1 MLKRLNQIFT
11 IDFNHDGNWRALR
24 HHNFRILFRAN
35 AFSNIGSWIQRVA
48 QAWLVLELTNSG
60 TYLGIIAALQF
71 APFLLVSMQGG
82 AMADRL
88 DKQRVLLITNCL
100 FVFSSAALGILVTMN
115 AIQLWHVMVLAL
127 VLGFTDGID
136 KPVRQSY
143 ISELVGIKDMPN
155 AISLNSVNFNFGRL
169 VGPAIAGF
177 LIAIFGTG
185 PAFLIN
191 AFTYVFVISA
201 FFRIRKEQLF
211 NIPKNSG
218 PVRIR
223 EGISYVLARPDIFV
237 TMAACS
243 ILATFG
249 FNFELFNA
257 LMATKEFKGGVA
269 SFGLLG
275 TAVAVGSLT
284 AALISPRF
292 EKVRSTRFVLIG
304 STVFCVTLFL
314 IAFMP
319 SFLTYSLALPLLG
332 ATALTTVIAA
342 NSITQ
347 LNSDHEIR
355 GRVMGIY
362 QFIFLFGAPFSSPL
376 IGLMSEVLGIRE
388 TIAFCSLATLIPVL
402 IIWFLF
408 RDKLAVPDDISV
420 RAVLK
425 NQGEQ

>member
-1 MLKRLNQIFT
+1 MRLNKAITFQIKE
-11 IDFNHDGNWRALR
+11 DGNWRALR

-35 AFSNIGSWIQRVA
+35 SISNVGSWIQRIA
-48 QAWLVLELTNSG
+48 QAWLVLEITDSG

-88 DKQRVLLITNCL
+88 DKQKVLLFTNVL
-100 FVFSSAALGILVTMN
+100 FVTSSLVLGSLIIMERV
-115 AIQLWHVMVLAL
+115 QLWHVMALAL

-155 AISLNSVNFNFGRL
+155 AISLNSANFNFGRL

-177 LIAIFGTG
+177 LIAILGTG
-185 PAFLIN
+185 PAFIIN
-191 AFTYVFVISA
+191 GFSYVFVISA
-201 FFRIRKEQLF
+201 VFRIKKDQLF
-211 NIPKNSG
+211 EIPRNIG
-218 PVRIR
+218 PVKIR
-223 EGISYVLARPDIFV
+223 EGIQYVLARPDILV
-237 TMAACS
+237 TMATCS
-243 ILATFG
+243 VMATFG

-284 AALISPRF
+284 AALLSPRL
-292 EKVRSTRFVLIG
+292 EKYRSPKFVLIG
-304 STVFCVTLFL
+304 SVIFSFTLL
-314 IAFMP
+314 AVSVMP
-319 SFLTYSLALPLLG
+319 TFLTYAISLPFLG

-362 QFIFLFGAPFSSPL
+362 QFVFLGGAPFSSPL
-376 IGLMSEVLGIRE
+376 IGWMSEAFGVRQ
-388 TIAFCSLATLIPVL
+388 TIAISAVATLIPIVV
-402 IIWFLF
+402 IWSIF
-408 RDKLAVPDDISV
+408 RKRLVVPSDITV
-420 RAVLK
+420 GAVLRK
-425 NQGEQ
+425 A

>member
-1 MLKRLNQIFT
+1 MRTNFFDIKE
-11 IDFNHDGNWRALR
+11 DGNWRALR

-35 AFSNIGSWIQRVA
+35 AVSNIGSWIQRVA
-48 QAWLVLELTNSG
+48 QAWLVLELTGSG

-88 DKQRVLLITNCL
+88 DKRKVLLFTNVL
-100 FVFSSAALGILVTMN
+100 FVLSSLALGLLIVFERV
-115 AIQLWHVMVLAL
+115 QLWHVMVLAL
-127 VLGFTDGID
+127 ILGFTDGID

-155 AISLNSVNFNFGRL
+155 AISLNSANFNFGRL
-169 VGPAIAGF
+169 VGPAIAG
-177 LIAIFGTG
+177 LSIAVLGTG

-191 AFTYVFVISA
+191 GFSYVFVISA
-201 FFRIRKEQLF
+201 TLRIRKQELF
-211 NIPKNSG
+211 EIPKNTG
-218 PVRIR
+218 PVKIL
-223 EGISYVLARPDIFV
+223 EGIQYVLARPDIFV

-249 FNFELFNA
+249 FNFEIFNA

-275 TAVAVGSLT
+275 TAVAVGSLS
-284 AALISPRF
+284 AALISPRL
-292 EKVRSTRFVLIG
+292 EKYRSTRFVLVGAVI
-304 STVFCVTLFL
+304 FCLCLLL
-314 IAFMP
+314 ISVMP
-319 SFLTYSLALPLLG
+319 SYLTYAISLPLLG

-347 LNSDHEIR
+347 VNTDHEIR

-362 QFIFLFGAPFSSPL
+362 QFVFLGGAPFSSPL
-376 IGLMSEVLGIRE
+376 IGWLSETIGIRQ
-388 TIAFCSLATLIPVL
+388 TIALCSLASLVP
-402 IIWFLF
+402 IIAIWIFY
-408 RDKLAVPDDISV
+408 RGKLTVPIDISV
-420 RAVLK
+420 SGTLK
-425 NQGEQ
+425 KDI

>member
-1 MLKRLNQIFT
+1 MRTNFFEI
-11 IDFNHDGNWRALR
+11 NEDGNWRALR

-35 AFSNIGSWIQRVA
+35 AVSNIGSWIQRVA
-48 QAWLVLELTNSG
+48 QAWLVLELTGSG

-82 AMADRL
+82 VMADRL
-88 DKQRVLLITNCL
+88 DKRKVLLFTNIL
-100 FVFSSAALGILVTMN
+100 FVLSSLALGFLIVFERVE
-115 AIQLWHVMVLAL
+115 LWHVMALAF

-155 AISLNSVNFNFGRL
+155 AISLNSANFNFGRL
-169 VGPAIAGF
+169 VGPAIAG
-177 LIAIFGTG
+177 LSIAVLGTG

-191 AFTYVFVISA
+191 GFSYVFVISA
-201 FFRIRKEQLF
+201 TLRIRKQELF
-211 NIPKNSG
+211 EIPKNTG
-218 PVRIR
+218 PVKIR
-223 EGISYVLARPDIFV
+223 EGIQYVLARPDIFV

-249 FNFELFNA
+249 FNFEIFNA

-275 TAVAVGSLT
+275 TAVAVGSLS
-284 AALISPRF
+284 AALISPRL
-292 EKVRSTRFVLIG
+292 EKYRSTRFVLVGAVI
-304 STVFCVTLFL
+304 FCLCLLL
-314 IAFMP
+314 ISVMP
-319 SFLTYSLALPLLG
+319 SYLTYAISLPLLG

-347 LNSDHEIR
+347 VNTDHEIR

-362 QFIFLFGAPFSSPL
+362 QFVFLGGAPFSSPL
-376 IGLMSEVLGIRE
+376 IGWLSETIGIRQ
-388 TIAFCSLATLIPVL
+388 TIALCSLASLVP
-402 IIWFLF
+402 IIAIWIFY
-408 RDKLAVPDDISV
+408 RGKLTVPIDISV
-420 RAVLK
+420 SGTLK
-425 NQGEQ
+425 KDI

>member
-1 MLKRLNQIFT
+1 MRLNKAITFE
-11 IDFNHDGNWRALR
+11 IKEDGNWRALR

-35 AFSNIGSWIQRVA
+35 SISNVGSWIQRIA
-48 QAWLVLELTNSG
+48 QAWLVLEITDSG

-88 DKQRVLLITNCL
+88 DKQKVLLFTNVL
-100 FVFSSAALGILVTMN
+100 FVTSSLVLGSLIIMERV
-115 AIQLWHVMVLAL
+115 QLWHVMALAL

-155 AISLNSVNFNFGRL
+155 AISLNSANFNFGRL

-177 LIAIFGTG
+177 LIAILGTG
-185 PAFLIN
+185 PAFIIN
-191 AFTYVFVISA
+191 GFSYVFVISA
-201 FFRIRKEQLF
+201 VFRIKKDQLF
-211 NIPKNSG
+211 EIPRNIG
-218 PVRIR
+218 PVKIR
-223 EGISYVLARPDIFV
+223 EGIQYVLARPDILV
-237 TMAACS
+237 TMATCS
-243 ILATFG
+243 VMATFG

-284 AALISPRF
+284 AALLSPRL
-292 EKVRSTRFVLIG
+292 EKYRSPKFVLIG
-304 STVFCVTLFL
+304 SVIFSFTLL
-314 IAFMP
+314 AVSVMP
-319 SFLTYSLALPLLG
+319 TFLTYAISLPFLG

-342 NSITQ
+342 NAITQ

-362 QFIFLFGAPFSSPL
+362 QFVFLGGAPFSSPV
-376 IGLMSEVLGIRE
+376 IGWMSEAFGVRQ
-388 TIAFCSLATLIPVL
+388 TIAISAVATLIPIVV
-402 IIWFLF
+402 IWSIF
-408 RDKLAVPDDISV
+408 RKRLVAPSDITV
-420 RAVLK
+420 GAVLRK
-425 NQGEQ
+425 A

>member
-1 MLKRLNQIFT
+1 MRLRNPFAFDI
-11 IDFNHDGNWRALR
+11 NEDGNWRALR

-35 AFSNIGSWIQRVA
+35 ALSNIGSWIQRVA

-88 DKQRVLLITNCL
+88 DKRKILLVTNCL
-100 FVFSSAALGILVTMN
+100 FVCSSAVLGALIMLNKVE
-115 AIQLWHVMVLAL
+115 LWHVMVLAL
-127 VLGFTDGID
+127 VLGLTDGID

-143 ISELVGIKDMPN
+143 ISELVGLKDMPN
-155 AISLNSVNFNFGRL
+155 AISLNSANFNFGRL

-177 LIAIFGTG
+177 LIAIFDTG

-201 FFRIRKEQLF
+201 FFRIKKEQLF
-211 NIPKNSG
+211 EITKNPG

-237 TMAACS
+237 TMATCS

-257 LMATKEFKGGVA
+257 LMATKEFNGGVA

-284 AALISPRF
+284 AALLSPRF
-292 EKVRSTRFVLIG
+292 EKIRSARFVLIG
-304 STVFCVTLFL
+304 SVVFCMSLLL

-319 SFLTYSLALPLLG
+319 SFLTYSLSLPLLG
-332 ATALTTVIAA
+332 ATALTTVITA

-362 QFIFLFGAPFSSPL
+362 QFVFLGGAPFSSPL
-376 IGLMSEVLGIRE
+376 IGWMSETVGIRE
-388 TIAFCSLATLIPVL
+388 TIALCSIATLIPIL
-402 IIWFLF
+402 IVWFIF
-408 RDKLAVPDDISV
+408 KDKLGVPTDLSV
-420 RAVLK
+420 KAVLRH
-425 NQGEQ
+425 

>member
-1 MLKRLNQIFT
+1 MRLNKAISFQIKE
-11 IDFNHDGNWRALR
+11 DGNWRALR

-35 AFSNIGSWIQRVA
+35 SISNVGSWIQRIA
-48 QAWLVLELTNSG
+48 QAWLVLEITESG

-88 DKQRVLLITNCL
+88 DKQRVLLFTNVL
-100 FVFSSAALGILVTMN
+100 FVTSSLVLGSLIIMEKV
-115 AIQLWHVMVLAL
+115 QLWHVMALAL

-155 AISLNSVNFNFGRL
+155 AISLNSANFNFGRL

-177 LIAIFGTG
+177 LIAILGTG
-185 PAFLIN
+185 PAFIIN
-191 AFTYVFVISA
+191 GFSYVFVISA
-201 FFRIRKEQLF
+201 VFRIKKDQLF
-211 NIPKNSG
+211 EIPRNIG
-218 PVRIR
+218 PVKIR
-223 EGISYVLARPDIFV
+223 EGIRYVLARPDILV
-237 TMAACS
+237 TMATCS
-243 ILATFG
+243 VMATFG

-284 AALISPRF
+284 AALLSPRL
-292 EKVRSTRFVLIG
+292 EKYRSPKFVLIG
-304 STVFCVTLFL
+304 SVIFSFTLL
-314 IAFMP
+314 AVSVMP
-319 SFLTYSLALPLLG
+319 TFLTYAFSLPFLG

-362 QFIFLFGAPFSSPL
+362 QFVFLGGAPFSSPL
-376 IGLMSEVLGIRE
+376 IGWMSEALGVRQ
-388 TIAFCSLATLIPVL
+388 TIAISAVATLIPIVV
-402 IIWFLF
+402 IWVFF
-408 RDKLAVPDDISV
+408 RRRLTVPTDISV
-420 RAVLK
+420 RAVIRK
-425 NQGEQ
+425 A

>member
-1 MLKRLNQIFT
+1 MRTNFFEI
-11 IDFNHDGNWRALR
+11 NEDGNWRALR

-35 AFSNIGSWIQRVA
+35 AVSNIGSWIQRVA
-48 QAWLVLELTNSG
+48 QAWLVLELTGSG

-88 DKQRVLLITNCL
+88 DKRKVLLFTNVL
-100 FVFSSAALGILVTMN
+100 FVLSSLALGLLIVFERV
-115 AIQLWHVMVLAL
+115 QLWHVMVLAL
-127 VLGFTDGID
+127 ILGFTDGID

-155 AISLNSVNFNFGRL
+155 AISLNSANFNFGRL
-169 VGPAIAGF
+169 VGPAIAG
-177 LIAIFGTG
+177 LSIAVLGTG

-191 AFTYVFVISA
+191 GFSYVFVISA
-201 FFRIRKEQLF
+201 TLRIRKQELF
-211 NIPKNSG
+211 EIPKNTG
-218 PVRIR
+218 PVKIL
-223 EGISYVLARPDIFV
+223 EGIQYVLARPDIFV

-249 FNFELFNA
+249 FNFEIFNA

-275 TAVAVGSLT
+275 TAVAVGSLS
-284 AALISPRF
+284 AALISPRL
-292 EKVRSTRFVLIG
+292 EKYRSTRFVLVGAVI
-304 STVFCVTLFL
+304 FCLCLLL
-314 IAFMP
+314 ISVMP
-319 SFLTYSLALPLLG
+319 SYLTYAISLPLLG

-347 LNSDHEIR
+347 VNTDHEIR

-362 QFIFLFGAPFSSPL
+362 QFVFLGGAPFSSPL
-376 IGLMSEVLGIRE
+376 IGWLSETIGIRQ
-388 TIAFCSLATLIPVL
+388 TIALCSLASLVP
-402 IIWFLF
+402 IIAIWIFY
-408 RDKLAVPDDISV
+408 RGKLTVPIDISV
-420 RAVLK
+420 SGTLK
-425 NQGEQ
+425 KDI

>member
-1 MLKRLNQIFT
+1 MRLNKAITFE
-11 IDFNHDGNWRALR
+11 IKEDGNWRALR

-35 AFSNIGSWIQRVA
+35 SISNVGSWIQRIA
-48 QAWLVLELTNSG
+48 QAWLVLEITDSG

-88 DKQRVLLITNCL
+88 DKQKVLLFTNVL
-100 FVFSSAALGILVTMN
+100 FVTSSLVLGSLIIMEKV
-115 AIQLWHVMVLAL
+115 QLWHVMALAL

-155 AISLNSVNFNFGRL
+155 AISLNSANFNFGRL

-177 LIAIFGTG
+177 LIAILGTG
-185 PAFLIN
+185 PAFIIN
-191 AFTYVFVISA
+191 GFSYVFVISA
-201 FFRIRKEQLF
+201 VFRIKKDQLF
-211 NIPKNSG
+211 EIPRNIG
-218 PVRIR
+218 PVKIR
-223 EGISYVLARPDIFV
+223 EGIQYVLARPDILV
-237 TMAACS
+237 TMASCS
-243 ILATFG
+243 VMATFG

-284 AALISPRF
+284 AALLSPRL
-292 EKVRSTRFVLIG
+292 EKYRSPKFVLIG
-304 STVFCVTLFL
+304 SVIFSFTLL
-314 IAFMP
+314 AVSVMP
-319 SFLTYSLALPLLG
+319 TFLTYAISLPFLG

-362 QFIFLFGAPFSSPL
+362 QFVFLGGAPFSSPV
-376 IGLMSEVLGIRE
+376 IGWMSEAFGVRQ
-388 TIAFCSLATLIPVL
+388 TIAISAVATLIPIVV
-402 IIWFLF
+402 IWSIF
-408 RDKLAVPDDISV
+408 RKRLVVPSDITV
-420 RAVLK
+420 GAVLRK
-425 NQGEQ
+425 A

>member
-1 MLKRLNQIFT
+1 MRLNKAITFE
-11 IDFNHDGNWRALR
+11 IKEDGNWRALR

-35 AFSNIGSWIQRVA
+35 SISNVGSWIQRIA
-48 QAWLVLELTNSG
+48 QAWLVLEITDSG

-88 DKQRVLLITNCL
+88 DKQKVLLFTNVL
-100 FVFSSAALGILVTMN
+100 FVTSSLVLGSLIIMERV
-115 AIQLWHVMVLAL
+115 QLWHVMALAL

-155 AISLNSVNFNFGRL
+155 AISLNSANFNFGRL

-177 LIAIFGTG
+177 LIAILGTG
-185 PAFLIN
+185 PAFIIN
-191 AFTYVFVISA
+191 GFSYVFVISA
-201 FFRIRKEQLF
+201 VFRIKKDQLF
-211 NIPKNSG
+211 EIPRNIG
-218 PVRIR
+218 PVKIR
-223 EGISYVLARPDIFV
+223 EGIQYVLARPDILV
-237 TMAACS
+237 TMATCS
-243 ILATFG
+243 VMATFG

-284 AALISPRF
+284 AALLSPRL
-292 EKVRSTRFVLIG
+292 EKYRSPKFVLIG
-304 STVFCVTLFL
+304 SVIFSFTLL
-314 IAFMP
+314 AVSVMP
-319 SFLTYSLALPLLG
+319 TFLTYAISLPFLG

-362 QFIFLFGAPFSSPL
+362 QFVFLWGAPFSSPV
-376 IGLMSEVLGIRE
+376 IGWMSEAFGVRQ
-388 TIAFCSLATLIPVL
+388 TIAISAVATLIPIVV
-402 IIWFLF
+402 IWSIF
-408 RDKLAVPDDISV
+408 RKRLVVPSDITV
-420 RAVLK
+420 GAVLRK
-425 NQGEQ
+425 A

>member
-1 MLKRLNQIFT
+1 MRLSSVISLRVKE
-11 IDFNHDGNWRALR
+11 DGNWRALR

-35 AFSNIGSWIQRVA
+35 SISNIGSWIQRIA
-48 QAWLVLELTNSG
+48 QAWLVLEITDSG

-88 DKQRVLLITNCL
+88 DKQKVLLFTNIL
-100 FVFSSAALGILVTMN
+100 FVASSLALGSLIILEKVE
-115 AIQLWHVMVLAL
+115 LWHVMALAL

-155 AISLNSVNFNFGRL
+155 AISLNSANFNFGRL
-169 VGPAIAGF
+169 VGPAVAGF
-177 LIAIFGTG
+177 LIAVLGTG

-191 AFTYVFVISA
+191 GFSYVFVISA
-201 FFRIRKEQLF
+201 VFRIKKDELF
-211 NIPKNSG
+211 DIPRNTG
-218 PVRIR
+218 PVKIR
-223 EGISYVLARPDIFV
+223 EGIQYVLARPDIFV

-243 ILATFG
+243 VLATFG

-275 TAVAVGSLT
+275 TAVAVGSLS
-284 AALISPRF
+284 AALLSPLL
-292 EKVRSTRFVLIG
+292 EKYRSVKFVLIG
-304 STVFCVTLFL
+304 SMIFSVTLLIVSIMPTFL
-314 IAFMP
+314 SYAF
-319 SFLTYSLALPLLG
+319 SLPLLG
-332 ATALTTVIAA
+332 ASALTTVIAA

-362 QFIFLFGAPFSSPL
+362 QFVFLGGAPFSSPL
-376 IGLMSEVLGIRE
+376 IGWMSEEIGVRQ
-388 TIAFCSLATLIPVL
+388 TIAFSALASLLP
-402 IIWFLF
+402 IIAIWVIF
-408 RDKLAVPDDISV
+408 RKRLQVPKDISV
-420 RAVLK
+420 RAVLGK
-425 NQGEQ
+425 N

>member
-1 MLKRLNQIFT
+1 MRLSSVISLRVKE
-11 IDFNHDGNWRALR
+11 DGNWRALR

-35 AFSNIGSWIQRVA
+35 SISNIGSWIQRIA
-48 QAWLVLELTNSG
+48 QAWLVLEITDSG

-88 DKQRVLLITNCL
+88 DKQKVLLFTNFL
-100 FVFSSAALGILVTMN
+100 FVASSLALGSLIILEEVE
-115 AIQLWHVMVLAL
+115 LWHVMALAL

-155 AISLNSVNFNFGRL
+155 AISLNSANFNFGRL
-169 VGPAIAGF
+169 VGPAVAGF
-177 LIAIFGTG
+177 LIAVLGTG

-191 AFTYVFVISA
+191 GFSYVFVISA
-201 FFRIRKEQLF
+201 VFRIKKDELF
-211 NIPKNSG
+211 DIPRNTG
-218 PVRIR
+218 PVKIR
-223 EGISYVLARPDIFV
+223 EGIQYVLARPDIFV

-243 ILATFG
+243 VLATFG

-275 TAVAVGSLT
+275 TAVAVGSLS
-284 AALISPRF
+284 AALLSPLL
-292 EKVRSTRFVLIG
+292 EKYRSVKFVLIG
-304 STVFCVTLFL
+304 SMIFSVTLLIVSIMPTFL
-314 IAFMP
+314 SYAF
-319 SFLTYSLALPLLG
+319 SLPLLG
-332 ATALTTVIAA
+332 ASALTTVIAA

-362 QFIFLFGAPFSSPL
+362 QFVFLGGAPFSSPL
-376 IGLMSEVLGIRE
+376 IGWMSEEIGVRQ
-388 TIAFCSLATLIPVL
+388 TIAFSALASLLP
-402 IIWFLF
+402 IIAIWVIF
-408 RDKLAVPDDISV
+408 RKRLQVPKDISV
-420 RAVLK
+420 RAVLGK
-425 NQGEQ
+425 N

>member
-1 MLKRLNQIFT
+1 MRLNKAITFE
-11 IDFNHDGNWRALR
+11 IKEDGNWRALR

-35 AFSNIGSWIQRVA
+35 SISNVGSWIQRIA
-48 QAWLVLELTNSG
+48 QAWLVLEITDSG

-88 DKQRVLLITNCL
+88 DKQKVLLFTNVL
-100 FVFSSAALGILVTMN
+100 FVTSSLVLGSLIIMEKV
-115 AIQLWHVMVLAL
+115 QLWHVMALAL

-155 AISLNSVNFNFGRL
+155 AISLNSANFNFGRL

-177 LIAIFGTG
+177 LIAILGTG
-185 PAFLIN
+185 PAFIIN
-191 AFTYVFVISA
+191 GFSYVFVISA
-201 FFRIRKEQLF
+201 VFRIKKDQLF
-211 NIPKNSG
+211 EIPRNIG
-218 PVRIR
+218 PVKIR
-223 EGISYVLARPDIFV
+223 EGIQYVLARPDILV
-237 TMAACS
+237 TMASCS
-243 ILATFG
+243 VMATFG

-284 AALISPRF
+284 AALLSPRL
-292 EKVRSTRFVLIG
+292 EKYRSPKFVLIG
-304 STVFCVTLFL
+304 SVIFSFTLL
-314 IAFMP
+314 AVSVMP
-319 SFLTYSLALPLLG
+319 TFLTYAISMPFLG

-362 QFIFLFGAPFSSPL
+362 QFVFLGGAPFSSPV
-376 IGLMSEVLGIRE
+376 IGWMSEAFGVRQ
-388 TIAFCSLATLIPVL
+388 TIAISAVATLIPIVV
-402 IIWFLF
+402 IWSIF
-408 RDKLAVPDDISV
+408 RKRLVVPSDITV
-420 RAVLK
+420 GAVLRK
-425 NQGEQ
+425 A

>member
-1 MLKRLNQIFT
+1 MRLSSVISLRVKE
-11 IDFNHDGNWRALR
+11 DGNWRALR

-35 AFSNIGSWIQRVA
+35 SISNIGSWIQRIA
-48 QAWLVLELTNSG
+48 QAWLVLEITDSG

-88 DKQRVLLITNCL
+88 DKQKVLLFTNIL
-100 FVFSSAALGILVTMN
+100 FVASSLALGSLIILEKVE
-115 AIQLWHVMVLAL
+115 LWHVMALAL

-155 AISLNSVNFNFGRL
+155 AISLNSANFNFGRL
-169 VGPAIAGF
+169 VGPAVAGF
-177 LIAIFGTG
+177 LIAVLGTG

-191 AFTYVFVISA
+191 GFSYVFVISA
-201 FFRIRKEQLF
+201 VFRIKKDELF
-211 NIPKNSG
+211 DIPRNTG
-218 PVRIR
+218 PVKIR
-223 EGISYVLARPDIFV
+223 EGIQYVLARPDIFV

-243 ILATFG
+243 VLATFG

-275 TAVAVGSLT
+275 TAVAVGSLS
-284 AALISPRF
+284 AALLSPLL
-292 EKVRSTRFVLIG
+292 EKYRSVKFVLIG
-304 STVFCVTLFL
+304 SMIFSVTLLIVSIMPTFL
-314 IAFMP
+314 SYAF
-319 SFLTYSLALPLLG
+319 SLPLLG
-332 ATALTTVIAA
+332 ASALTTVIAA

-362 QFIFLFGAPFSSPL
+362 QFVFLGGAPFSSPL
-376 IGLMSEVLGIRE
+376 IGWMSEEIGVRQ
-388 TIAFCSLATLIPVL
+388 TIAFSALASLLP
-402 IIWFLF
+402 IIAIWVIF
-408 RDKLAVPDDISV
+408 RNRLQVPKDISV
-420 RAVLK
+420 RAVLGK
-425 NQGEQ
+425 N

>member
-1 MLKRLNQIFT
+1 MRTNLFDIKE
-11 IDFNHDGNWRALR
+11 DGNWRALR

-35 AFSNIGSWIQRVA
+35 AVSNIGSWIQRVA
-48 QAWLVLELTNSG
+48 QAWLVLELTGSG

-82 AMADRL
+82 VMADRL
-88 DKQRVLLITNCL
+88 DKRKVLLFTNIL
-100 FVFSSAALGILVTMN
+100 FVLSSLALGLLIVFERVE
-115 AIQLWHVMVLAL
+115 LWHVMALAF

-155 AISLNSVNFNFGRL
+155 AISLNSANFNFGRL
-169 VGPAIAGF
+169 VGPAIAG
-177 LIAIFGTG
+177 LSIAVLGTG

-191 AFTYVFVISA
+191 GFSYVFVISA
-201 FFRIRKEQLF
+201 TLRIRKQELF
-211 NIPKNSG
+211 EIPKNTG
-218 PVRIR
+218 PVKIR
-223 EGISYVLARPDIFV
+223 EGIQYVLARPDIFV

-249 FNFELFNA
+249 FNFEIFNA

-275 TAVAVGSLT
+275 TAVAVGSLS
-284 AALISPRF
+284 AALISPRL
-292 EKVRSTRFVLIG
+292 EKYRSTRFVLVGAVI
-304 STVFCVTLFL
+304 FCLCLLL
-314 IAFMP
+314 ISVMP
-319 SFLTYSLALPLLG
+319 SYLTYAISLPLLG

-347 LNSDHEIR
+347 VNTDHEIR

-362 QFIFLFGAPFSSPL
+362 QFVFLGGAPFSSPL
-376 IGLMSEVLGIRE
+376 IGWLSETIGIRQ
-388 TIAFCSLATLIPVL
+388 TIALCSLASLVP
-402 IIWFLF
+402 IIAIWIFY
-408 RDKLAVPDDISV
+408 RGKLTVPIDISV
-420 RAVLK
+420 SGTLK
-425 NQGEQ
+425 KDI

>member
-1 MLKRLNQIFT
+1 MRLSSVISLRVKE
-11 IDFNHDGNWRALR
+11 DGNWRALR

-35 AFSNIGSWIQRVA
+35 SISNIGSWIQRIA
-48 QAWLVLELTNSG
+48 QAWLVLEITDSG

-88 DKQRVLLITNCL
+88 DKQKVLLFTNIL
-100 FVFSSAALGILVTMN
+100 FVTSSLALGSLIILEKVE
-115 AIQLWHVMVLAL
+115 LWHVMALAL

-155 AISLNSVNFNFGRL
+155 AISLNSANFNFGRL
-169 VGPAIAGF
+169 VGPAVAGF
-177 LIAIFGTG
+177 LIAVLGTG

-191 AFTYVFVISA
+191 GFSYVFVISA
-201 FFRIRKEQLF
+201 VFRIKKDELF
-211 NIPKNSG
+211 DIPRNTG
-218 PVRIR
+218 PVKIR
-223 EGISYVLARPDIFV
+223 EGIQYVLARPDIFV

-243 ILATFG
+243 VLATFG

-275 TAVAVGSLT
+275 TAVAVGSLS
-284 AALISPRF
+284 AALLSPLL
-292 EKVRSTRFVLIG
+292 EKYRSVKFVLIG
-304 STVFCVTLFL
+304 SMIFSVTLLIVSIMPTFL
-314 IAFMP
+314 SYAF
-319 SFLTYSLALPLLG
+319 SLPLLG
-332 ATALTTVIAA
+332 ASALTTVIAA

-362 QFIFLFGAPFSSPL
+362 QFVFLGGAPFSSPL
-376 IGLMSEVLGIRE
+376 IGWMSEEIGVRQ
-388 TIAFCSLATLIPVL
+388 TIAFSALASLLP
-402 IIWFLF
+402 IIGIWVIF
-408 RDKLAVPDDISV
+408 RKRLQVPKDISV
-420 RAVLK
+420 RAVLGK
-425 NQGEQ
+425 N

>member
-1 MLKRLNQIFT
+1 MRLNKAISFQIKE
-11 IDFNHDGNWRALR
+11 DGNWRALR

-35 AFSNIGSWIQRVA
+35 SISNVGSWIQRIA
-48 QAWLVLELTNSG
+48 QAWLVLEITESG

-88 DKQRVLLITNCL
+88 DKQRVLLFTNVL
-100 FVFSSAALGILVTMN
+100 FVTSSLVLGSLIIMEKV
-115 AIQLWHVMVLAL
+115 QLWHVMALAL

-155 AISLNSVNFNFGRL
+155 AISLNSANFNFGRL

-177 LIAIFGTG
+177 LIAILGTG
-185 PAFLIN
+185 PAFIIN
-191 AFTYVFVISA
+191 GFSYVFVVSA
-201 FFRIRKEQLF
+201 VFRIKKDQLF
-211 NIPKNSG
+211 EIPRNIG
-218 PVRIR
+218 PVKIR
-223 EGISYVLARPDIFV
+223 EGIRYVLARPDILV
-237 TMAACS
+237 TMATCS
-243 ILATFG
+243 VMATFG

-284 AALISPRF
+284 AALLSPRL
-292 EKVRSTRFVLIG
+292 EKYRSPKFVLIG
-304 STVFCVTLFL
+304 SVIFSFTLL
-314 IAFMP
+314 AVSVMP
-319 SFLTYSLALPLLG
+319 TFLTYAFSLPFLG

-362 QFIFLFGAPFSSPL
+362 QFVFLGGAPFSSPL
-376 IGLMSEVLGIRE
+376 IGWMSEALGVRQ
-388 TIAFCSLATLIPVL
+388 TIAISAVATLIPIVV
-402 IIWFLF
+402 IWVFF
-408 RDKLAVPDDISV
+408 RRRLTVPTDISV
-420 RAVLK
+420 RAVIRK
-425 NQGEQ
+425 A

>member
-1 MLKRLNQIFT
+1 MRTNFFDIKE
-11 IDFNHDGNWRALR
+11 DGNWRALR

-35 AFSNIGSWIQRVA
+35 AVSNIGSWIQRVA
-48 QAWLVLELTNSG
+48 QAWLVLELTGSG

-88 DKQRVLLITNCL
+88 DKRKVLLFTNVL
-100 FVFSSAALGILVTMN
+100 FVLSSLALGLLIVFERV
-115 AIQLWHVMVLAL
+115 QLWHVMVLAL
-127 VLGFTDGID
+127 ILGFTDGID

-155 AISLNSVNFNFGRL
+155 AISLNSANFNFGRL
-169 VGPAIAGF
+169 VGPAIAG
-177 LIAIFGTG
+177 LSIAVLGTG

-191 AFTYVFVISA
+191 GFSYVFVISA
-201 FFRIRKEQLF
+201 TLRIRKQELF
-211 NIPKNSG
+211 EIPKNTG
-218 PVRIR
+218 PVKIL
-223 EGISYVLARPDIFV
+223 EGIQYVLARPDIFV

-249 FNFELFNA
+249 FNFEIFNA

-275 TAVAVGSLT
+275 TAVAVGSLS
-284 AALISPRF
+284 AALISPRL
-292 EKVRSTRFVLIG
+292 EKYRSTRFVLVGAVI
-304 STVFCVTLFL
+304 FCLCLLL
-314 IAFMP
+314 ISVMP
-319 SFLTYSLALPLLG
+319 SYLTYAISLPLLG

-347 LNSDHEIR
+347 VNTDHEIR

-362 QFIFLFGAPFSSPL
+362 QFVFLGGAPFSSPL
-376 IGLMSEVLGIRE
+376 IGWLSETIGIRQ
-388 TIAFCSLATLIPVL
+388 TIALCSLASLVPIL
-402 IIWFLF
+402 AIWIFY
-408 RDKLAVPDDISV
+408 RNKLTVPIDISV
-420 RAVLK
+420 SGTLK
-425 NQGEQ
+425 KDI

>member
-1 MLKRLNQIFT
+1 MRFNKAFTFQIKE
-11 IDFNHDGNWRALR
+11 DGNWRALR
-24 HHNFRILFRAN
+24 HHNFRIIFRAN
-35 AFSNIGSWIQRVA
+35 SVSNMGSWIQRIA
-48 QAWLVLELTNSG
+48 QAWLVLEITESG

-88 DKQRVLLITNCL
+88 DKQRVLLFTNFL
-100 FVFSSAALGILVTMN
+100 FVTSSLVLGSLIIMEKV
-115 AIQLWHVMVLAL
+115 QLWHVMALAL

-155 AISLNSVNFNFGRL
+155 AISLNSANFNFGRL

-177 LIAIFGTG
+177 LIAILGTG

-191 AFTYVFVISA
+191 GFSYVFVISA
-201 FFRIRKEQLF
+201 VFRIKKDQLF
-211 NIPKNSG
+211 EIPRNIG
-218 PVRIR
+218 PVKIR
-223 EGISYVLARPDIFV
+223 EGIQYVLARPDILV

-243 ILATFG
+243 ALATFG

-257 LMATKEFKGGVA
+257 LMATKEFNGGVT

-284 AALISPRF
+284 AALLSPRL
-292 EKVRSTRFVLIG
+292 EKYRSPKFVLIG
-304 STVFCVTLFL
+304 SMIFSFTLL
-314 IAFMP
+314 GVSVMP
-319 SFLTYSLALPLLG
+319 TFLTYAISLPFLG
-332 ATALTTVIAA
+332 ASALTTVIAA

-362 QFIFLFGAPFSSPL
+362 QFVFLGGAPFSSPL
-376 IGLMSEVLGIRE
+376 IGWMSEALGVRQ
-388 TIAFCSLATLIPVL
+388 TIAISAVATLMPVV
-402 IIWFLF
+402 IIWVIF
-408 RDKLAVPDDISV
+408 RNRLTVPADISV
-420 RAVLK
+420 KAVLEK
-425 NQGEQ
+425 A

>member
-1 MLKRLNQIFT
+1 MRLSSVISLRVKE
-11 IDFNHDGNWRALR
+11 DGNWRALR

-35 AFSNIGSWIQRVA
+35 SISNIGSWIQRIA
-48 QAWLVLELTNSG
+48 QAWLVLEITDSG

-88 DKQRVLLITNCL
+88 DKQKVLLFTNFL
-100 FVFSSAALGILVTMN
+100 FVASSLALGSLIILEKVE
-115 AIQLWHVMVLAL
+115 LWHVMALAL

-155 AISLNSVNFNFGRL
+155 AISLNSANFNFGRL
-169 VGPAIAGF
+169 VGPAVAGF
-177 LIAIFGTG
+177 LIAVLGTG

-191 AFTYVFVISA
+191 GFSYVFVISA
-201 FFRIRKEQLF
+201 VFRIKKDELF
-211 NIPKNSG
+211 DIPRNTG
-218 PVRIR
+218 PVKIR
-223 EGISYVLARPDIFV
+223 EGIQYVLARPDIFV

-243 ILATFG
+243 VLATFG

-275 TAVAVGSLT
+275 TAVAVGSLS
-284 AALISPRF
+284 AALLSPLL
-292 EKVRSTRFVLIG
+292 EKYRSVKFVLIG
-304 STVFCVTLFL
+304 SMIFSVTLLIVSIMPTFL
-314 IAFMP
+314 SYAF
-319 SFLTYSLALPLLG
+319 SLPLLG
-332 ATALTTVIAA
+332 ASALTTVIAA

-362 QFIFLFGAPFSSPL
+362 QFVFLGGAPFSSPL
-376 IGLMSEVLGIRE
+376 IGWMSEEIGVRQ
-388 TIAFCSLATLIPVL
+388 TIAFSALASLLP
-402 IIWFLF
+402 IIAIWVIF
-408 RDKLAVPDDISV
+408 RKRLQVPKDISV
-420 RAVLK
+420 RAVLGK
-425 NQGEQ
+425 N

>member
-1 MLKRLNQIFT
+1 MRLSSVISLRVKE
-11 IDFNHDGNWRALR
+11 DGNWRALR

-35 AFSNIGSWIQRVA
+35 SISNIGSWIQRIA
-48 QAWLVLELTNSG
+48 QAWLVLEITDSG

-88 DKQRVLLITNCL
+88 DKQKVLLFTNIL
-100 FVFSSAALGILVTMN
+100 FVASSLALGSLIILEKVE
-115 AIQLWHVMVLAL
+115 LWHVMALAL

-155 AISLNSVNFNFGRL
+155 AISLNSANFNFGRL
-169 VGPAIAGF
+169 VGPAVAGF
-177 LIAIFGTG
+177 LIAVLGTG

-191 AFTYVFVISA
+191 GFSYVFVISA
-201 FFRIRKEQLF
+201 VFRIKKDELF
-211 NIPKNSG
+211 DIPRNTG
-218 PVRIR
+218 PVKIR
-223 EGISYVLARPDIFV
+223 EGIQYVLARPDIFV

-243 ILATFG
+243 VLATFG

-275 TAVAVGSLT
+275 TAVAVGSLS
-284 AALISPRF
+284 AALLSPLL
-292 EKVRSTRFVLIG
+292 EKYRSVKFVLIG
-304 STVFCVTLFL
+304 SMIFSVTLLIVSIMPTFL
-314 IAFMP
+314 SYAF
-319 SFLTYSLALPLLG
+319 SLPLLG
-332 ATALTTVIAA
+332 ASALTTVIAA

-362 QFIFLFGAPFSSPL
+362 QFVFLGGAPFSSPL
-376 IGLMSEVLGIRE
+376 IGWMSEEIGVRQ
-388 TIAFCSLATLIPVL
+388 TIAFSALASLLP
-402 IIWFLF
+402 IIAIWVIF
-408 RDKLAVPDDISV
+408 RKRLQVPKDISV
-420 RAVLK
+420 RAVLRK
-425 NQGEQ
+425 TEVF

>member
-1 MLKRLNQIFT
+1 MRTNFFDI
-11 IDFNHDGNWRALR
+11 NEDGNWRALR

-35 AFSNIGSWIQRVA
+35 AVSNIGSWIQRVA
-48 QAWLVLELTNSG
+48 QAWLVLELTGSG

-88 DKQRVLLITNCL
+88 DKRKVLLFTNVL
-100 FVFSSAALGILVTMN
+100 FVLSSLALGLLIVFERVE
-115 AIQLWHVMVLAL
+115 LWHVMVLAL
-127 VLGFTDGID
+127 ILGFTDGID

-155 AISLNSVNFNFGRL
+155 AISLNSANFNFGRL
-169 VGPAIAGF
+169 VGPAIAG
-177 LIAIFGTG
+177 LSIAVLGTG

-191 AFTYVFVISA
+191 GFSYVFVISA
-201 FFRIRKEQLF
+201 TLRIRKQELF
-211 NIPKNSG
+211 EIPKNTG
-218 PVRIR
+218 PVKIR
-223 EGISYVLARPDIFV
+223 EGIQYVLARPDIFV

-249 FNFELFNA
+249 FNFEIFNA

-275 TAVAVGSLT
+275 TAVAVGSLS
-284 AALISPRF
+284 AALISPRL
-292 EKVRSTRFVLIG
+292 EKYRSTRFVLIG
-304 STVFCVTLFL
+304 SVVFCLSLLL
-314 IAFMP
+314 ISVMP
-319 SFLTYSLALPLLG
+319 SYLTYAISLPLLG

-347 LNSDHEIR
+347 LNTDHEIR

-362 QFIFLFGAPFSSPL
+362 QFVFLGGAPFSSPL
-376 IGLMSEVLGIRE
+376 IGWLSEVIGIRQ
-388 TIAFCSLATLIPVL
+388 TIALCSLATLVPI
-402 IIWFLF
+402 IAIWFF
-408 RDKLAVPDDISV
+408 YRSKLTVPADISV
-420 RAVLK
+420 SAILK
-425 NQGEQ
+425 RNNQSD

>member
-1 MLKRLNQIFT
+1 MRLQNPFAFDIKE
-11 IDFNHDGNWRALR
+11 DGNWRALR

-35 AFSNIGSWIQRVA
+35 ALSNIGSWIQRVA

-88 DKQRVLLITNCL
+88 DKRKVLLVTNCL
-100 FVFSSAALGILVTMN
+100 FVSSSAVLGVLIMLNQVE
-115 AIQLWHVMVLAL
+115 LWHVMVLAL
-127 VLGFTDGID
+127 VLGLTDGID

-143 ISELVGIKDMPN
+143 ISELVGLKDMPN
-155 AISLNSVNFNFGRL
+155 AISLNSANFNFGRL

-177 LIAIFGTG
+177 LIAIFDTG

-191 AFTYVFVISA
+191 AFTYFFVISA
-201 FFRIRKEQLF
+201 FSRIKKEQLF
-211 NIPKNSG
+211 EIPKNPG

-223 EGISYVLARPDIFV
+223 EGIAYVLARPDIFV

-257 LMATKEFKGGVA
+257 LMATKEFNGGVA

-284 AALISPRF
+284 AALLSPRF
-292 EKVRSTRFVLIG
+292 EKIRSTRFVLIG
-304 STVFCVTLFL
+304 SVVFCMSLLL

-319 SFLTYSLALPLLG
+319 SFLTYSLSLPLLG

-362 QFIFLFGAPFSSPL
+362 QFVFLGGAPFSSPL
-376 IGLMSEVLGIRE
+376 IGWMSETVGIRE
-388 TIAFCSLATLIPVL
+388 TIALCSIATLIPIL
-402 IIWFLF
+402 IVWFIFKNRLG
-408 RDKLAVPDDISV
+408 VPTDISV
-420 RAVLK
+420 RAVLRD
-425 NQGEQ
+425 

>member
-1 MLKRLNQIFT
+1 MRLSSVISLRVKE
-11 IDFNHDGNWRALR
+11 DGNWRALR

-35 AFSNIGSWIQRVA
+35 SISNIGSWIQRIA
-48 QAWLVLELTNSG
+48 QAWLVLEITDSG

-88 DKQRVLLITNCL
+88 DKQKVLLFTNIL
-100 FVFSSAALGILVTMN
+100 FVASSLALGSLIILEKVE
-115 AIQLWHVMVLAL
+115 LWHVMALAL

-155 AISLNSVNFNFGRL
+155 AISLNSANFNFGRL
-169 VGPAIAGF
+169 VGPAVAGF
-177 LIAIFGTG
+177 LIAVLGTG

-191 AFTYVFVISA
+191 GFSYVFVISA
-201 FFRIRKEQLF
+201 VFRIKKDELF
-211 NIPKNSG
+211 DIPRNTG
-218 PVRIR
+218 PVKIR
-223 EGISYVLARPDIFV
+223 EGIQYVLARPDIFV

-243 ILATFG
+243 VLATFG

-275 TAVAVGSLT
+275 TAVAVGSLS
-284 AALISPRF
+284 AALLSPLL
-292 EKVRSTRFVLIG
+292 EKYRSVKFVLIG
-304 STVFCVTLFL
+304 SMFFSVTLLIVSIMPTFL
-314 IAFMP
+314 SYAF
-319 SFLTYSLALPLLG
+319 SLPLLG
-332 ATALTTVIAA
+332 ASALTTVIAA

-362 QFIFLFGAPFSSPL
+362 QFVFLGGAPFSSPL
-376 IGLMSEVLGIRE
+376 IGWMSEEIGVRQ
-388 TIAFCSLATLIPVL
+388 TIAFSALASLLP
-402 IIWFLF
+402 IIAIWVIF
-408 RDKLAVPDDISV
+408 RKRLQVPKDISV
-420 RAVLK
+420 RAVLRK
-425 NQGEQ
+425 TEVF